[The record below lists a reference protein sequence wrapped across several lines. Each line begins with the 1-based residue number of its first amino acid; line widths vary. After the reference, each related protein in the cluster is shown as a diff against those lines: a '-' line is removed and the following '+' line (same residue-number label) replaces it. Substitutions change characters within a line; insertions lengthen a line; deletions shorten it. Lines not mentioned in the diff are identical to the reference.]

1 MNNSDTLQ
9 SGGVG
14 YLSTPVYN
22 IPISDVG
29 YCLSF
34 YYYSYGP
41 VSQTSRLMVL
51 ALDEESEEP
60 VEEIWPIEPVNYTYM
75 NNRW

>member
-14 YLSTPVYN
+14 YLSTPVLN
-22 IPISDVG
+22 IIVSETG

-34 YYYSYGP
+34 YYYSFGDD
-41 VSQTSRLMVL
+41 SQTSRLTVL
-51 ALDEESEEP
+51 AFDEESEVP
-60 VEEIWPIEPVNYTYM
+60 VAEIWPIQPVNYTYM